1 MNLQRRILASALAA
15 LLALSVTAQEKDI
28 RMIYNEAEDEYN
40 IGRFEE
46 ARELLRSHLPEFK
59 GGIRESAF
67 RLLSLCYLADDHN
80 DEAAHF
86 AEMLLGVSPYYTVSP
101 QDPMRFAEM
110 VEQIKKGR
118 TATITTASSQSE
130 SLNEVPVPTTLIT
143 AEMIRN
149 CGGSNLQEVLAAYVP
164 GMHIVDC
171 NDDINIGM
179 RGIYSN
185 SQEKILIMI
194 NGHRLNNYATNIAA
208 PDYSIS
214 LEKIKQIE
222 VLRGPASSLYG
233 GVALTAVV
241 NIITWQGA
249 DIDGV
254 KVKAGLGNY
263 GQLCGEAMIGKRYFD
278 VDFLLWGSIY
288 KASGEKR
295 YVDKSDTGLNFLGG
309 DVTIGGIGKKPSYD
323 VGLSLKYKDL
333 QFFYNSAY
341 SQIQAPM
348 TMFYFYTPYDIE
360 KYRTFNGIRPS
371 FSTQSHHATLSYQ
384 HSFGNVWLK
393 GSLTYDNS
401 DLTHYQVI
409 TDYPAKA
416 ILDVLPLPTELSYL
430 LKDKSGLYRYING
443 QEHTIGAKLQGDW
456 SYVNKGSHKGLLTFG
471 AEYCYFNLNDV
482 RYTFGYDFGT
492 TIPENEGISNIGKG
506 HETNFNTFMQLK
518 HQWRDF
524 ILNAGIRLDN
534 KTRYD
539 NSRFHE
545 LSPRVAV
552 IYTRPKWNAKLSYS
566 KSYIDAPYL
575 YRKTNEVLL
584 YYLDVKNT
592 PSTIDPETLHSWQLS
607 FSGLEW
613 VRGLNFE
620 INGFYNRAHDLIY
633 LFMADHANA
642 GDMDA
647 YGIELSGNYHTSRF
661 SADVNTTWQDSKKN
675 KIFEFDIDRLTNTPS
690 LTINT
695 ILSWK
700 ASKRL
705 SLHTHLQYYSSQKSF
720 HLEPVNYSAYVN
732 LTSEY
737 VDMIIQEEANPGSV
751 DPKKLEETRIKM
763 NTAEEHSTV
772 ERDYSSRFI
781 VNVGANYTI
790 GPVELSFNI
799 HNLFNHKYRQ
809 SGMTTGLIPQKGL
822 WFLGTVSCK
831 F

>member
-1 MNLQRRILASALAA
+1 MNLQRRILISAFAF
-15 LLALSVTAQEKDI
+15 LLALSMTAQEKDI
-28 RMIYNEAEDEYN
+28 RMIYDEAENEYSV
-40 IGRFEE
+40 GRFEE
-46 ARELLRSHLPEFK
+46 ARDMLKVHLQDFK
-59 GGIRESAF
+59 GSIRESAF
-67 RLLSLCYLADDHN
+67 RLLSLCYLADDHHA
-80 DEAAHF
+80 EAEHYAK
-86 AEMLLGVSPYYTVSP
+86 MLLNESPYYTVSP

-143 AEMIRN
+143 AEMIKN

-164 GMHIVDC
+164 GMHVVDC

-185 SQEKILIMI
+185 GQEKILIML
-194 NGHRLNNYATNIAA
+194 NGHRLNSYATNIAA

-254 KVKAGLGNY
+254 KVKAGVGNY

-295 YVDKSDTGLNFLGG
+295 YVDKSETGLGFDGG

-333 QFFYNSAY
+333 QFFYNSAF

-348 TMFYFYTPYDIE
+348 TMFYFYTPYNIE
-360 KYRTFNGIRPS
+360 KYRTFNGIHPS
-371 FSTQSHHATLSYQ
+371 FATQSHHATLSYQ
-384 HSFGNVWLK
+384 HTFGNVWLK
-393 GSLTYDNS
+393 GNVTYDNS

-409 TDYPAKA
+409 TDEPAEA
-416 ILDVLPLPTELSYL
+416 IISLLPLPETLAAL
-430 LKDKSGLYRYING
+430 LADKSGLYRYING

-482 RYTFGYDFGT
+482 RYTFGYNFGT
-492 TIPENEGISNIGKG
+492 TIPETDTISNIGKG
-506 HETNFNTFMQLK
+506 HETNFNTFLQLK
-518 HQWRDF
+518 HQWKDF
-524 ILNAGIRLDN
+524 IINAGIRLDN

-539 NSRFHE
+539 NSRFNE
-545 LSPRVAV
+545 LSPRVAL

-575 YRKTNEVLL
+575 YRKTNEVLIS
-584 YYLDVKNT
+584 YLGEKDT
-592 PSTIDPETLHSWQLS
+592 PSAIDPETLHSWQLS
-607 FSGLEW
+607 FSGQEW
-613 VRGLNFE
+613 VRGLSFE

-633 LFMADHANA
+633 LLSADHVNA
-642 GDMDA
+642 GNMDA

-661 SADVNTTWQDSKKN
+661 SADVNATWQDSKKN
-675 KIFEFDIDRLTNTPS
+675 DIFSFNIDRLTNTPS

-695 ILSWK
+695 ILNWK

-720 HLEPVNYSAYVN
+720 HLDPINYSTYMESLAYY
-732 LTSEY
+732 LELLE
-737 VDMIIQEEANPGSV
+737 MEEANPGSV
-751 DPKKLEETRIKM
+751 DKEWMEEIFAKVEYYEPR
-763 NTAEEHSTV
+763 STV
-772 ERDYSSRFI
+772 EKDYSSRFI

-822 WFLGTVSCK
+822 WCLGTVSYK